1 MLNVEQVEE
10 WLGQEVLDSQNE
22 RVGKLEEVYYAKGG
36 DEAVFAL
43 VKSGLL
49 GRHTSLVPLAGA
61 SVGRD
66 YLKLAYSAEQIE
78 QAGSDLDAQDVLVAD
93 TARQTSAAY
102 GVEVPQEDFESA
114 ASINRRGQATREAQ
128 ERAAALEEEA
138 RRRTAEAEEAR
149 GSAHDASEQAS
160 LKGDEAER
168 ARAEAERARAEAQ
181 GVSPSQRDAP

>member
-10 WLGQEVLDSQNE
+10 WLGQEVLDAQNE
-22 RVGKLEEVYYAKGG
+22 RVGKLDEVYYAKGG
-36 DEAVFAL
+36 SEAVFAV
-43 VKSGLL
+43 VKSGML

-78 QAGSDLDAQDVLVAD
+78 QAGSDIDAQDVLVAD

-102 GVEVPQEDFESA
+102 GVEVPEEDFESA

-128 ERAAALEEEA
+128 ERAEALEEEA
-138 RRRTAEAEEAR
+138 RRRTVEAEEAR

-160 LKGDEAER
+160 LKDDEAER

-181 GVSPSQRDAP
+181 RGSPRDS